1 MLIFAEKYMSKQ
13 ADKKSSTTLEVGTE
27 CKTEEQDSSE
37 GADYK
42 LGDDSS
48 SSKTVAPLTA
58 MQVSNGEGA
67 PTPAYL
73 VAPLDWQS
81 GKEYSAKVGHGEIF
95 PEFATSGKVSQSAS
109 NNKTWQIPVAV
120 ACIVLGIMVGLQYRA
135 HSANTPI
142 QVDDRRKMLELVRT
156 LEAERNRMSA
166 EISDLRSRISDM
178 ETASNRIGVVGKQ
191 IQEQL
196 NNSRIEAGLTG
207 MKGPGI
213 VVVLSDSPRTPPVS
227 TDPYF
232 YIVHDVD
239 LSALVNELWSAGAEA
254 VSINEQRIVT
264 RSSIRCVGPTVLV
277 NGVRIAAPYTVKGI
291 GPSDLETALRMPGGF
306 LDSMA
311 ALIGNGGQVT
321 INRADE
327 VTIMPYEGSIAFR
340 YSQSFDK
347 DQDKE

>member
-1 MLIFAEKYMSKQ
+1 MSKQ
-13 ADKKSSTTLEVGTE
+13 ADKLSAATTLDSGSKL
-27 CKTEEQDSSE
+27 KTEKANSE
-37 GADYK
+37 SNEPKSEPGGSEKENIVNTSGNQNAAGGAH
-42 LGDDSS
+42 
-48 SSKTVAPLTA
+48 
-58 MQVSNGEGA
+58 

-73 VAPLDWQS
+73 VTPLDWQ
-81 GKEYSAKVGHGEIF
+81 GDREH
-95 PEFATSGKVSQSAS
+95 VSKMGPDGAFIEPLGTFWKPPQPGN
-109 NNKTWQIPVAV
+109 NNKTWQIPIAV
-120 ACIVLGIMVGLQYRA
+120 ACIILGIMVGLQYRA
-135 HSANTPI
+135 HSASTPI

-156 LEAERNRMSA
+156 LEAERNKMSA
-166 EISDLRSRISDM
+166 EISDLRSRISEM
-178 ETASNRIGVVGKQ
+178 ETASNKVGVVGKQ

-213 VVVLSDSPRTPPVS
+213 VVVLSDSPRTPPVN

-239 LSALVNELWSAGAEA
+239 LTALVNELWSAGAEA

-264 RSSIRCVGPTVLV
+264 RTSIRCVGPTVLV

-291 GPSDLETALRMPGGF
+291 GPGDLETALRMPGGF

-311 ALIGNGGQVT
+311 ALIGNGGQVS
-321 INRADE
+321 ISRADE

-347 DQDKE
+347 DQDK

>member
-1 MLIFAEKYMSKQ
+1 
-13 ADKKSSTTLEVGTE
+13 
-27 CKTEEQDSSE
+27 
-37 GADYK
+37 
-42 LGDDSS
+42 
-48 SSKTVAPLTA
+48 
-58 MQVSNGEGA
+58 
-67 PTPAYL
+67 
-73 VAPLDWQS
+73 
-81 GKEYSAKVGHGEIF
+81 
-95 PEFATSGKVSQSAS
+95 
-109 NNKTWQIPVAV
+109 
-120 ACIVLGIMVGLQYRA
+120 
-135 HSANTPI
+135 
-142 QVDDRRKMLELVRT
+142 MLELVRT

-178 ETASNRIGVVGKQ
+178 ETASNKIGVVGKQ

-213 VVVLSDSPRTPPVS
+213 IVVLSDSPRTPPIN

-254 VSINEQRIVT
+254 VSVNEQRIVT

>member
-1 MLIFAEKYMSKQ
+1 MSKQ
-13 ADKKSSTTLEVGTE
+13 ADKNSQTTLEVGRE
-27 CKTEEQDSSE
+27 CETEEKSSPE
-37 GADYK
+37 GSDLK
-42 LGDDSS
+42 PDPDSS
-48 SSKTVAPLTA
+48 SEQKSESEPVAVAKT
-58 MQVSNGEGA
+58 SSGEA
-67 PTPAYL
+67 LPTPAYL
-73 VAPLDWQS
+73 VTPLNWHGDLDC
-81 GKEYSAKVGHGEIF
+81 SAKVGSGAIF
-95 PEFATSGKVSQSAS
+95 AEPPTSGKTPQSTN
-109 NNKTWQIPVAV
+109 NNKAWQIPVAI

-135 HSANTPI
+135 HSASTPI

-178 ETASNRIGVVGKQ
+178 ETASNKIGVVGKQ

-213 VVVLSDSPRTPPVS
+213 IVVLSDSPRTPPIN

-254 VSINEQRIVT
+254 VSVNEQRIVT

>member
-1 MLIFAEKYMSKQ
+1 MSKQ
-13 ADKKSSTTLEVGTE
+13 ADKNSKTTLKVGVE
-27 CKTEEQDSSE
+27 CKTEAKHSSE
-37 GADYK
+37 GADPQA
-42 LGDDSS
+42 DSDSDGS
-48 SSKTVAPLTA
+48 SDKKSGQVGLAQVTA
-58 MQVSNGEGA
+58 GEFE

-73 VAPLDWQS
+73 VTHLNWQ
-81 GKEYSAKVGHGEIF
+81 GDNDYSARVDSEVILGEST
-95 PEFATSGKVSQSAS
+95 ANGKISKGGGP
-109 NNKTWQIPVAV
+109 NKSWQLPVAI

-135 HSANTPI
+135 HSASTPI

-156 LEAERNRMSA
+156 LEAERNRMST

-178 ETASNRIGVVGKQ
+178 ETASNRVGVVGKQ

-196 NNSRIEAGLTG
+196 TNSRIEAGLTG

-213 VVVLSDSPRTPPVS
+213 VVVLSDSPRTPPIN

-254 VSINEQRIVT
+254 VSVNEQRIVT

-311 ALIGNGGQVT
+311 ALISNGGQVT
-321 INRADE
+321 INRVDE
-327 VTIMPYEGSIAFR
+327 VIIMPYEGSIAFR

-347 DQDKE
+347 DQEKE